1 MGPKSVVELAHHDAS
16 TPPPEHRTDGDRDG
30 DGDGDGSH
38 ANPTGL
44 KIGNIRDDAIMP
56 YKDSV
61 PAARVP
67 LSSAV
72 RWLES
77 DESFGLC

>member
-1 MGPKSVVELAHHDAS
+1 MGPKSVVKLAHHDAS
-16 TPPPEHRTDGDRDG
+16 TPPPEHRTDGDV
-30 DGDGDGSH
+30 DGSH

-61 PAARVP
+61 PAPRVS

-77 DESFGLC
+77 DKSFGLC